1 MLKAF
6 RECGF
11 SCADHALDLS
21 LKHAFKRAE
30 AEVPELKQFR
40 KSIKFTA
47 SQLMINITLLAT
59 SLSNLNSS
67 LDYPLFKGKRLQL
80 KQNT

>member
-40 KSIKFTA
+40 KSIKRLVKKSLKTA
-47 SQLMINITLLAT
+47 YIRSTVAKHGK
-59 SLSNLNSS
+59 SLKSNH
-67 LDYPLFKGKRLQL
+67 FWI
-80 KQNT
+80 